1 MMHLSRTRSFQPEAP
16 GGMGSA
22 EPLCLPSRRS
32 TRSSCPRRALGL
44 ALWAPALLLLAR
56 EVFVICP
63 SSGVQKSTLL
73 TFGKHLA
80 KCLLLLLAHKHQVGF
95 GTGFGEKKKT
105 FPGMTPPGPLAIIS
119 GQPFCSDQE
128 FSHVPRSN
136 FQMTFKHRT

>member
-44 ALWAPALLLLAR
+44 ALCAPALLLLAW
-56 EVFVICP
+56 EVFFICP

-95 GTGFGEKKKT
+95 GTGFGEKKKNVSRYDSAWSFGNNLWPAFLLRSGVFT
-105 FPGMTPPGPLAIIS
+105 CAQEQFPND
-119 GQPFCSDQE
+119 F
-128 FSHVPRSN
+128 
-136 FQMTFKHRT
+136 